1 LKKKISDIKAMYDK
15 KLEAEKNEAK
25 AKVID

>member
-1 LKKKISDIKAMYDK
+1 MYDK